1 MRRALLAK
9 VGTLAFAAG
18 AMAFTSPAHALPV
31 AASMH
36 AGAAAEQTPGPQ
48 GCRLANGIKHVVQI
62 QFDNVHLTRDNPN
75 VPSDLEQMPALLN
88 FLTRDG
94 VVLTN
99 THDVLVHTATNVLS
113 NQTGLYPDRHGVA
126 QSNSYS
132 YYDQAGGTHTG
143 ISFGYWTAPIFDPSG
158 SSADPR
164 YNMDYLPSR
173 ARPAPA
179 TDINTPAPWTPFTRA
194 GCNVGEVGTSNTVL
208 ENTATDVPTV
218 FGAHSRQAAEAR
230 TDPVKAQADLVG
242 FAVHCARISSL
253 CHSGQPDRLPDE
265 PGGYTGYHAL
275 FGNAQIQPA
284 VHPGGPI
291 LSTAG
296 QPITDGKGHDGFPGF
311 DSMTPDNA
319 LGYAATLL
327 ENGVQTVNVYVSD
340 AHTDHT
346 AAHTGDLGPGE
357 KTYSDQL
364 AAYNTAFQTF
374 LTRMAKDGL
383 TPANTLFTVT
393 SDEGDHFA
401 GSQPQPANCTGRPG
415 NYCSYTTKSEVNVNL
430 PGLLATR
437 TGNTTPFAI
446 HNDPAPAIWIQGK
459 PARTSATAR
468 QLGRDIG
475 SLTATD
481 PYTGRAEL
489 VADRLADP
497 VGEKILHFVTADP
510 ARTPSLTAFSG
521 EDFYVGG
528 GAPNCNRPCVYTSQG
543 YAWNHGSY
551 WKDMQTIFAGYVGPE
566 VTARGLDSATWTD
579 QVDMRPTV
587 LTLTGLQDRYQ
598 VDGRAVLEILSPAV
612 LAASVRAHRGE
623 LIQVGQALKQLSAP
637 TGAFAMGSLQVS
649 TIAIRSHSRDDAT
662 YAALESLLQRLGSAR
677 DVLGERIAAALLQ
690 ATEGRH
696 PVGWAQFAQLPRQ
709 ASGMVRSVQT
719 ASS

>member
-1 MRRALLAK
+1 MRRTLLAQ
-9 VGTLAFAAG
+9 VATAALAAG
-18 AMAFTSPAHALPV
+18 AMASTSPAGASP
-31 AASMH
+31 AASSP
-36 AGAAAEQTPGPQ
+36 GAAVAPPTSPTCHLG
-48 GCRLANGIKHVVQI
+48 NGIKHVVQV
-62 QFDNVHLTRDNPN
+62 QFDNVHLTRDNPD
-75 VPSDLEQMPALLN
+75 VPSDLEQMPALLS
-88 FLTRDG
+88 FLRSNG
-94 VVLTN
+94 VVLAN

-132 YYDQAGGTHTG
+132 YYDKAGGTHTG

-158 SSADPR
+158 SPADTR

-173 ARPAPA
+173 TQPAPA
-179 TDINTPAPWTPFTRA
+179 TDVNTPAPWTPFTEA

-218 FGAHSRQAAEAR
+218 FGPGSPQAAEAKS
-230 TDPVKAQADLVG
+230 DPVKAQADLVG
-242 FAVHCARISSL
+242 LAVHCAKASSL
-253 CHSGQPDRLPDE
+253 CRGGQQDRLPDE
-265 PGGYTGYHAL
+265 PGGYAGYRAL

-284 VHPGGPI
+284 VHPSGPI
-291 LSTAG
+291 QSTAG
-296 QPITDGKGHDGFPGF
+296 QPITDGKGHAGFPGF

-364 AAYNTAFQTF
+364 TAYNTAFHTF
-374 LTRMAKDGL
+374 LTRMARHGM

-401 GSQPQPANCTGRPG
+401 GSAPQPAGCTGRPG
-415 NYCSYTTKSEVNVNL
+415 NYCTYTTKSEVNVNL
-430 PGLLATR
+430 PGLLATT
-437 TGNTTPFAI
+437 TGNITPFAI
-446 HNDPAPAIWIQGK
+446 HNDPAPAIWIKGN
-459 PARTSATAR
+459 PDRTSATAR

-475 SLTATD
+475 KLTATD
-481 PYTGRAEL
+481 PYTGRTEP
-489 VADRLADP
+489 VAYSLADQ

-521 EDFYVGG
+521 EDFYLGG
-528 GAPNCNRPCVYTSQG
+528 GPPNCDRPCVYTSQG

-551 WKDMQTIFAGYVGPE
+551 WKDMQTIFAGYVGPG
-566 VTARGLDSATWTD
+566 VTSRGVDATTWTD

-587 LTLTGLQDRYQ
+587 LTLTGLHDRYQ
-598 VDGRAVLEILSPAV
+598 VDGRAVLEILSPSV
-612 LAASVRAHRGE
+612 LAPSVRPHRAE
-623 LIQVGQALKQLSAP
+623 LIRLGQAFKQLTAP
-637 TGAFAMGSLQVS
+637 TGAFAMGSLKVS
-649 TIAIRSHSRDDAT
+649 TAAVKSSSRNDAT
-662 YAALESLLQRLGSAR
+662 YAVLESTLQRLGSVR
-677 DVLGERIAAALLQ
+677 DALGEWIGAALLQ
-690 ATEGRH
+690 ATEGQH
-696 PVGWAQFAQLPRQ
+696 PVSWTRLAELPHQ
-709 ASGMVRSVQT
+709 ASGLTRSVRG
-719 ASS
+719 ALS